1 MSNIPRDANQRPV
14 LAGILNTDGVTITP
28 VQADPTTHIILTSDD
43 TTGSNNGNNSGIA
56 MLDENSVAVGTAV
69 SSVDGTTIVELYV
82 DSSGELLI
90 NSN

>member
-14 LAGILNTDGVTITP
+14 LSGILNTDGVTITP
-28 VQADPTTHIILTSDD
+28 VKADPTTHIINTSDD
-43 TTGSNNGNNSGIA
+43 TTGSDNGNNGGIA

-69 SSVDGTTIVELYV
+69 SSSDGVSIVELYV
-82 DSSGELLI
+82 DASGNLLI